1 MADVSSYT
9 ISEPR
14 STAII
19 KRNVTRPVEKKRR
32 LGDEA
37 TINQLVSM
45 IRLIVNVSEE
55 NIFSLSTTPAQF
67 HLDFMTRMF
76 LFLITVL
83 II

>member
-1 MADVSSYT
+1 MLQGQW
-9 ISEPR
+9 R
-14 STAII
+14 
-19 KRNVTRPVEKKRR
+19 KKRR

-45 IRLIVNVSEE
+45 PIRLIVNVSEE

>member
-1 MADVSSYT
+1 M
-9 ISEPR
+9 P
-14 STAII
+14 
-19 KRNVTRPVEKKRR
+19 
-32 LGDEA
+32 
-37 TINQLVSM
+37 